1 MMVSEYFSKLVELST
16 DEKTLIDSSFE
27 LKFFSKG
34 AFPLRAGDI
43 CESEF
48 FVKQGCLKN
57 YYIDFQGNEIILSF
71 AIEHWWIGDFES
83 FNNHTPSKM
92 FVEALED
99 SQVYVISLDKKQK
112 LLANIPQLEH
122 AYRILLERHLQN
134 YQERIYSVLALSA
147 QERYE
152 RFLQKYAKLVQC
164 VPQYSIASFLGI
176 TPETLSRIRS
186 KQVKK

>member
-1 MMVSEYFSKLVELST
+1 MMVSEYFSKLVQLST
-16 DEKTLIDSSFE
+16 EEKNLIDKSFE
-27 LKFFSKG
+27 LKSFSKG
-34 AFPLRAGDI
+34 DFALRLGVI

-71 AIEHWWIGDFES
+71 AIEHWWIGDFDS

-99 SQVYVISLDKKQK
+99 SEVYTISYNKKQQ
-112 LLANIPQLEH
+112 LLKDIPQLER

-147 QERYE
+147 KNATND
-152 RFLQKYAKLVQC
+152 F
-164 VPQYSIASFLGI
+164 
-176 TPETLSRIRS
+176 
-186 KQVKK
+186 

>member
-16 DEKTLIDSSFE
+16 EEKNLIDNSFE
-27 LKFFSKG
+27 LKSFFKG
-34 AFPLRAGDI
+34 DFPLRSGEV

-83 FNNHTPSKM
+83 FNRRTPSKM

-99 SQVYVISLDKKQK
+99 SEVYTISYNKKQQ
-112 LLANIPQLEH
+112 LLKDIPQLER

-152 RFLQKYAKLVQC
+152 RFLEKYAKLVQC
-164 VPQYSIASFLGI
+164 VPQYSIASFLGV
-176 TPETLSRIRS
+176 TPETLSRIRA
-186 KQVKK
+186 KQAKK